1 MQVLS
6 NTVLHVQCYTL
17 CGSKDRAVS
26 PDPIKQSIMLKLE
39 VSYLLENL
47 HNPVISAL

>member
-17 CGSKDRAVS
+17 CGSQDGAVS
-26 PDPIKQSIMLKLE
+26 PDPIKQTIMLKIE
-39 VSYLLENL
+39 VSYLLEEIL
-47 HNPVISAL
+47 